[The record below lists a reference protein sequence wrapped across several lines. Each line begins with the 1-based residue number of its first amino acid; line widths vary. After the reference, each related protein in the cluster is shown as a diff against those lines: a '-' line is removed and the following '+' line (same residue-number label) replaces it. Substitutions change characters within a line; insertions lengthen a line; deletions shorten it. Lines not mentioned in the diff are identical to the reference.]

1 LAIKLPTL
9 TKKSQTP
16 TRQVTGTTYTVDP
29 ALAPKPANYSEMGSA
44 RATPVRER
52 VPELANRRLAAQTY
66 KIMERTDASIRVSL
80 RSGKTPIL
88 GADYYMEAFDETE
101 QNQVINEF
109 CDFNVFHAMTTPWLD
124 VLQNICHFM
133 EDGFQVFEPVWELRE
148 WAPKKTSATAN
159 RKKYTMLRK
168 LAVRPSTTI
177 SQFLY
182 DDNGGPTGVKHQA
195 IKADGTPIEVEIPIE
210 KLVIFTFDKQGGN
223 LEGQSILRSAY
234 THWFYKKTLY
244 EIDAIQKE
252 RHSIG
257 VPDAELLPGYNAKDE
272 KAAFELVQNL
282 RTNEL
287 AGIVRTTKMNVGF
300 AELKGNLVNPLES
313 ANHHDNMI
321 MKNIMVQ
328 FLNLGIEGSGGG
340 RATGATA
347 ADMFLKAMRFLANL
361 ICDYFN
367 QYIIPNLVAYNF
379 KSDQFP
385 KLKVRNIGEIKD
397 FQMWAAGFSNLVQQ
411 SVITMDLETENFVRD
426 FIDFPKKL
434 GDRPEFTPQQVRE
447 NILLQG
453 QVNPGATPAPGT
465 TPTPA
470 APADKTTPGGVILPA
485 GGGGKSKTGST
496 LNIGKSPTSGAV

>member
-1 LAIKLPTL
+1 MAIKVPTL
-9 TKKSQTP
+9 RKKDQTP

-29 ALAPKPANYSEMGSA
+29 ALIPKPASYAEIGSA
-44 RATPVRER
+44 ITSGIRER
-52 VPELANRRLAAQTY
+52 VPELSNRRLAAQTY
-66 KIMERTDASIRVSL
+66 KIMERTDASVRVSL
-80 RSGKTPIL
+80 RAGKTPVV

-109 CDFNVFHAMTTPWLD
+109 CNFNIFHAMTSPWLD
-124 VLQNICHFM
+124 ILQNICHFM

-148 WAPKKTSATAN
+148 WAPKKTNATAN
-159 RKKYTMLRK
+159 RRKYTMLRK
-168 LAVRPSTTI
+168 LAVRPSATI
-177 SQFLY
+177 SEFMY
-182 DDNGGPTGVKHQA
+182 DDNGGPVGVKQQA
-195 IKADGTPIEVEIPIE
+195 IAADGNVKEVEIPIE
-210 KLVIFTFDKQGGN
+210 KLVIFTFDKEGGN

-257 VPDAELLPGYNAKDE
+257 VPDAVLKPGHTTEDK

-282 RTNEL
+282 RTNEM
-287 AGIVRTTKMNVGF
+287 AGIVRNASMEVGF
-300 AELKGNLVNPLES
+300 AEIKGNVVDPLES

-321 MKNIMVQ
+321 MKNVMVQ

-347 ADMFLKAMRFLANL
+347 ADMFLKSMRFLANL

-367 QYIIPNLVAYNF
+367 QYVIPNLVAYNF
-379 KSDQFP
+379 KTDQFP
-385 KLKVRNIGEIKD
+385 KMKVRNIGEIKD
-397 FQMWAAGFSNLVQQ
+397 FQMWASGFSNLVQQ
-411 SVITMDLETENFVRD
+411 SVVTMDIETENFVRD

-434 GDRPEFTPQQVRE
+434 GERPEFTPQQVRE

-453 QVNPGATPAPGT
+453 QVNPDGT
-465 TPTPA
+465 SKVA
-470 APADKTTPGGVILPA
+470 APPEKKTDGGVILPN
-485 GGGGKSKTGST
+485 GGGKDKSGGT